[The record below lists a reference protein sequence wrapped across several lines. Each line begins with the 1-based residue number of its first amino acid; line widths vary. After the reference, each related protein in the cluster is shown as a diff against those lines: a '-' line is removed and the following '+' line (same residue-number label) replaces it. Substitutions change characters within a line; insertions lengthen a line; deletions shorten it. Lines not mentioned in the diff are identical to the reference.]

1 MAELHIIFGCMYS
14 GKSSE
19 LLKIINT
26 YKLLDKSVLCINH
39 SLDTRYGTNKII
51 SHDRKEEYCFQVDN
65 LTHVETLDIY
75 KKSEILVIE
84 EGHFFKDLVSFVK
97 NSLSKNKKIYVA
109 GLNGDY
115 QQKSIGSINDLIPI
129 CDSVKKLDALCLIC
143 KNGTKAIFTKRI
155 TDSRDQF
162 IVGSTETYIPVC
174 RKHLES

>member
-19 LLKIINT
+19 LLKIISR
-26 YKLLDKSVLCINH
+26 YKLLGKNVLCINH
-39 SLDTRYGTNKII
+39 MLDTRYGKNKII

-65 LTHVETLDIY
+65 LTHVESLENYDN
-75 KKSEILVIE
+75 SEIIIIE

-97 NSLSKNKKIYVA
+97 NSLKKNKKIYVA

-115 QQKSIGSINDLIPI
+115 QQKSIGFINELIPL

-143 KNGTKAIFTKRI
+143 KDGTKAIFTKRI
-155 TDSRDQF
+155 TDSTDQF

-174 RKHLES
+174 RKHY